1 MLLPWYFKFQSFG
14 VLAIQLARAWGV
26 KVFTTTGSE
35 EDSQMMRTMSLDV
48 ERILDGHQFMRNSI
62 KDETGGL
69 GVDCIVD
76 HGGNFLGLK
85 LCFPFSIESSAKVNL
100 IVTKDFKRGGA

>member
-1 MLLPWYFKFQSFG
+1 
-14 VLAIQLARAWGV
+14 
-26 KVFTTTGSE
+26 
-35 EDSQMMRTMSLDV
+35 MMRTMSLDV

-76 HGGNFLGLK
+76 NGGKMSNFSRTIFDTWLNANNIFIDDYHHNL
-85 LCFPFSIESSAKVNL
+85 L
-100 IVTKDFKRGGA
+100 IVVWFPKPFKNQCFLKNYASCW